1 MRMSHLHSAAVAVM
15 FFGGAAA
22 ASAAPAASV
31 SPETLAKQLAP
42 KLEPILG
49 PHMVEKVM
57 PSSHAGLYE
66 VLTPRGIVYTDR
78 TGSFVSF
85 GPIVDTT
92 SKANLTEKRLQ
103 DFSKFVFKDLPFKDA
118 IKTVKGDG
126 SRVIATFEDPNCGFC
141 RKLMSEV
148 EKLDNVTIYTFLI
161 PILGPDSA
169 VKSTAIWCAKDQS
182 AAWTGFMTGRATLPA
197 APAGHCAT
205 PFERNTALQGKL
217 RITGTPAIL
226 FPDNTKTPGYATA
239 DAIEAKLKK

>member
-1 MRMSHLHSAAVAVM
+1 MRMSLSSSAAVAAII
-15 FFGGAAA
+15 FSSCAAFVPA
-22 ASAAPAASV
+22 HASPDV
-31 SPETLAKQLAP
+31 LTKQLAP
-42 KLEPILG
+42 KLEPLLG
-49 PHMVEKVM
+49 PKMVEKVM

-66 VLTPRGIVYTDR
+66 VLTPRGIVYTDK

-92 SKANLTEKRLQ
+92 TKANLTEKRLQ

-141 RKLMSEV
+141 RKLMAEV
-148 EKLDNVTIYTFLI
+148 EKMNNVTIYTFLV

-169 VKSTAIWCAKDQS
+169 VKSTALWCAKDQS
-182 AAWTGFMTGRATLPA
+182 SAWTGFMSGKAPLPA
-197 APAGHCAT
+197 APTGHCDT
-205 PFERNTALQGKL
+205 PLERNTALQEKL

-226 FPDNTKTPGYATA
+226 FPDNTKTPGYVTA
-239 DAIEAKLKK
+239 DAIEAKFKK

>member
-1 MRMSHLHSAAVAVM
+1 MRIPLLAAAVAAM
-15 FFGGAAA
+15 LFGSAAA
-22 ASAAPAASV
+22 AAPGATDAL
-31 SPETLAKQLAP
+31 TRHLAP
-42 KLEPILG
+42 KLAPILG
-49 PHMVEKVM
+49 PNMVEKVM
-57 PSSHAGLYE
+57 PSAHAGLYE
-66 VLTPRGIVYTDR
+66 VLTPRGIVYTDQK
-78 TGSFVSF
+78 GSFVSF
-85 GPIVDTT
+85 GPIIDTAT
-92 SKANLTEKRLQ
+92 QVNLTEKRLQ

-182 AAWTGFMTGRATLPA
+182 AAWTGFMTGKTPLPA
-197 APAGHCAT
+197 APTGQCAT
-205 PFERNTALQGKL
+205 PLERNTALQGKL

-226 FPDNTKTPGYATA
+226 FPDNTKTPGYVTA
-239 DAIEAKLKK
+239 DAIEAKFKK